1 MTEEEYWAT
10 DPSFS
15 DESLHALADAGDY
28 LLGLLSSGTRLN
40 LQHKSKCCVEDF
52 IANAI
57 ATLTGMSVDE
67 FQAEAKKW
75 LATAKHPRWDRPYTE
90 LTYQPDAGSAAISP

>member
-28 LLGLLSSGTRLN
+28 LLGLLSLGTRL
-40 LQHKSKCCVEDF
+40 KGTTFVSPFSMV
-52 IANAI
+52 
-57 ATLTGMSVDE
+57 
-67 FQAEAKKW
+67 
-75 LATAKHPRWDRPYTE
+75 RPG
-90 LTYQPDAGSAAISP
+90 PWR